1 MSTTKKFISLDGEE
15 RTMEEQIVFLSQ
27 TIRELSLIVDDNKRE
42 LNELYGRVCYLETV
56 I

>member
-27 TIRELSLIVDDNKRE
+27 TIRELTTTIDSNSRE
-42 LNELYGRVCYLETV
+42 LNELYGRVCYLETQ